1 MMNLYTVAHNLVKMT
16 NIIFAAQAA
25 ADGIR
30 SALYTHEF
38 TAKEDEPDVK
48 TEKVLALH
56 TDVLRRLRRNEAPKR
71 GVTARKWKNPASENA
86 NRPMPGWIATGLF
99 KGDVIAET

>member
-1 MMNLYTVAHNLVKMT
+1 MTRTSGMSSTRSGSEAAKDPNVPHTEWRRVMNLYTVAHNLVKMT

-38 TAKEDEPDVK
+38 TAKED
-48 TEKVLALH
+48 A
-56 TDVLRRLRRNEAPKR
+56 
-71 GVTARKWKNPASENA
+71 
-86 NRPMPGWIATGLF
+86 
-99 KGDVIAET
+99 